1 EAHGERPV
9 DAPDLDRF
17 VFCRVRQDSFN
28 VQVDD
33 SADAG
38 SNVAGIQDLM
48 EGDVHV
54 LKYRVPT
61 MSSTGAGY
69 DVSPTTFSPDGRL
82 FQVEYASKAVENSGT
97 AIGLKCKDGIVLA
110 VENLLLSK
118 LLVANSN
125 RRTFGV
131 GPHVSIAVAGLVSDG
146 RQVVNRAREEAENYK
161 DNYGSDIPPSVLAD
175 RLAQFVHFFT
185 LNYSL
190 RPFGAS
196 VLIAGYDAFMEAL
209 ELHVI
214 EPSGVAYKFF
224 GAAVGKGRQGAK
236 TEIEKL
242 KLTETTCT
250 DAIKEMAK
258 ILHKLH
264 DESKD
269 KPFELEM
276 AWVTEAN
283 GFKAQTV
290 PRDVVAAA
298 EKWAKEAIE
307 AEDMDESDDEEGG
320 AA

>member
-1 EAHGERPV
+1 
-9 DAPDLDRF
+9 
-17 VFCRVRQDSFN
+17 
-28 VQVDD
+28 
-33 SADAG
+33 
-38 SNVAGIQDLM
+38 
-48 EGDVHV
+48 
-54 LKYRVPT
+54 

-82 FQVEYASKAVENSGT
+82 FQVEYAGKAVENSGT
-97 AIGLKCKDGIVLA
+97 AIGLKCKDGVILA
-110 VENLLLSK
+110 VENLMLSK
-118 LLVANSN
+118 LLVSNSN
-125 RRTFGV
+125 RRTYNV
-131 GPHVSIAVAGLVSDG
+131 GSHISIAVAGLVSDG

-161 DNYGSDIPPSVLAD
+161 DNYGSDMPPTILAD
-175 RLAQFVHFFT
+175 RLAQFVHYFT

-196 VLIAGYDAFMEAL
+196 VLIAGHDAFTDSI

-224 GAAVGKGRQGAK
+224 GAALGKGRQGAK

-242 KLTETTCT
+242 KLTETTCD
-250 DAIKEMAK
+250 DAVKEMAK

-276 AWVTEAN
+276 AWVTAAN
-283 GFKAQTV
+283 GYKAQRV
-290 PRDVVAAA
+290 PRDIVAAA

-307 AEDMDESDDEEGG
+307 AEDMDESDEEEGG
-320 AA
+320 TAP